1 MPSSQAALPPA
12 ASGPGAGTARWWF
25 GQLALI
31 KAGAP
36 ETDGRYTLV
45 EVVVPP
51 NYATPL
57 HAHAYED
64 EAFWILDGEADF
76 EVGAEMFDAA
86 AGSYLLAP
94 RGVAHRFTAG
104 ARGARILF
112 LFTPGGFERYIEAT
126 SVAARQPTVP
136 PADLT
141 PPENVAEIARAFG
154 TEIFDDT
161 TPARD

>member
-1 MPSSQAALPPA
+1 MPSSRAPLPA
-12 ASGPGAGTARWWF
+12 AVTGPGAGDPRWWF

-45 EVVVPP
+45 EIVVPA

-57 HAHAYED
+57 HAHGRED
-64 EAFWILDGEADF
+64 EAFWILDGEAVF
-76 EVGAEMFDAA
+76 EVRGETFDGAV
-86 AGSYLLAP
+86 GSYLLAP
-94 RGVAHRFTAG
+94 RGVPHRFTAG

-112 LFTPGGFERYIEAT
+112 LFTPAGFERYIQAT
-126 SVAARQPTVP
+126 SVTARQPTIP
-136 PADLT
+136 PADVT
-141 PPENVAEIARAFG
+141 PPENVAQIARAFG

-161 TPARD
+161 TPAHD

>member
-1 MPSSQAALPPA
+1 MRGGG
-12 ASGPGAGTARWWF
+12 SGN
-25 GQLALI
+25 
-31 KAGAP
+31 
-36 ETDGRYTLV
+36 GRYTLV
-45 EVVVPP
+45 EIVVPP
-51 NYATPL
+51 DYATPL
-57 HAHAYED
+57 HAHARED
-64 EAFWILDGEADF
+64 EAFWILDGEAVFD
-76 EVGAEMFDAA
+76 VGGETFDAS

-136 PADLT
+136 PADVT

-154 TEIFDDT
+154 TEIFGS
-161 TPARD
+161 